1 VEATGVCA
9 CGAADTPIAA
19 AAVRLAAKAPAA
31 AEDSVRTNPV
41 RGELKAIAANTEM
54 SRSE

>member
-1 VEATGVCA
+1 VEATGVGG

-31 AEDSVRTNPV
+31 AEESVRANPV